1 MVINLTKPRGEI
13 ITFYSYKGGTGRS
26 MALAN
31 VACLLA
37 RRSRKKVLMIDWDL
51 EAPGL
56 HWYFREREKPQS
68 VESRAYEKDLKELPG
83 LIELFLEISDATTQ
97 PRFNSD
103 DEIAVETL
111 VRKLNL
117 PSYTVKTPV
126 PYVYLLKAGRFDEQY
141 SQRINS
147 FNWIE
152 FYERSPSF
160 FRFFAERLK
169 HHYRYVLIDSRTG
182 ATDISGICT
191 ALMPEK
197 LVTVFTPNRQSLEGV
212 LELAGNAAAYRK
224 QSNDLRPLA
233 IFPLPSRVEAS
244 ETTLRQQWRFGTRQD
259 SFMGY
264 QPGFE
269 ELFQRIYNLPQCDL
283 SNYFNEVQIQHFPR
297 YSYGEEIAVLKE
309 KEGDRLSLSRS
320 YESLTAQ
327 MLSST
332 PPWDYNPN
340 HIRARNVALPLPSFI
355 EQRYQDLEATVAQ
368 LEDSIEALQ
377 RDLERTK
384 VLRLIPEEANA
395 KGFRIISQLI
405 IKLNDSVVA
414 IQTAIKN
421 YRSQLE
427 ETVLSADD
435 VVREYE
441 NIGEQI
447 IKVSNFIKMI
457 QYIQLDLPG
466 FIQRSSG

>member
-1 MVINLTKPRGEI
+1 MAIKLTKPPGEI

-37 RRSRKKVLMIDWDL
+37 KRSRKKVLMIDWDL

-68 VESRAYEKDLKELPG
+68 AESKAYEKDLQEAPG
-83 LIELFLEISDATTQ
+83 LIDLFQTFRNPAPSRFKTQ
-97 PRFNSD
+97 
-103 DEIAVETL
+103 DEAMIEAM
-111 VRKLNL
+111 VRKVNL
-117 PSYTVKTPV
+117 QTYVLKTHV

-141 SQRINS
+141 SERINS

-169 HHYRYVLIDSRTG
+169 QQYQYVLIDSRTG
-182 ATDISGICT
+182 ATDTSGICT

-212 LELAGNAAAYRK
+212 LDLAAKAAAYRK
-224 QSNDLRPLA
+224 QSDDLRPLA

-244 ETTLRQQWRFGTRQD
+244 ETTLRQHWRFGTRHD
-259 SFMGY
+259 SFLGY
-264 QPGFE
+264 QTGFE
-269 ELFQRIYNLPQCDL
+269 QLFQRIYNLPQCDL
-283 SNYFNEVQIQHFPR
+283 NNYFDEVQIQHFPR
-297 YSYGEEIAVLKE
+297 YSYGEEIAVLE
-309 KEGDRLSLSRS
+309 ENEGDRLSLARS

-327 MLSST
+327 MLSLV
-332 PPWDYNPN
+332 PPWEYNQGRRTRT
-340 HIRARNVALPLPSFI
+340 ISLPLPSFI
-355 EQRYQDLEATVAQ
+355 EQRYQDLETTVAQ
-368 LEDSIEALQ
+368 LEESIEALHL
-377 RDLERTK
+377 DLARMKTAQMSEGET
-384 VLRLIPEEANA
+384 E
-395 KGFRIISQLI
+395 KGFRTITQLI
-405 IKLNDSVVA
+405 GEFNESVVE

-427 ETVLSADD
+427 ETVLTPEE

-441 NIGEQI
+441 NIGDQI
-447 IKVSNFIKMI
+447 IKISNFIKMI
-457 QYIQLDLPG
+457 QHIQVDLPG
-466 FIQRSSG
+466 FIQRSS

>member
-1 MVINLTKPRGEI
+1 MAINLVKPPGEI

-37 RRSRKKVLMIDWDL
+37 KRSRKKVLMIDWDL

-56 HWYFREREKPQS
+56 HWYFRESEKSQS
-68 VESRAYEKDLKELPG
+68 VEFKTYEKDIKEAPG
-83 LIELFLEISDATTQ
+83 LIDLFLSIFEAITQ

-103 DEIAVETL
+103 DDAAVEAV
-111 VRKLNL
+111 VRKMSLQ
-117 PSYTVKTPV
+117 PYTLKTHV
-126 PYVYLLKAGRFDEQY
+126 PYVYLMKAGRFDEQY

-169 HHYRYVLIDSRTG
+169 QHYQYVLIDSRTG
-182 ATDISGICT
+182 ATDTSGICT

-212 LELAGNAAAYRK
+212 LELAGNATAYRK
-224 QSNDLRPLA
+224 QSDDLRPLT

-244 ETTLRQQWRFGTRQD
+244 ETTLRQHWRFGTKHD
-259 SFMGY
+259 SFLGY

-269 ELFQRIYNLPQCDL
+269 QLFQRIYNLPQCDL
-283 SNYFNEVQIQHFPR
+283 TNYFDEVQIQHFPR

-320 YESLTAQ
+320 YESLTTQ
-327 MLSST
+327 MLSFT
-332 PPWDYNPN
+332 PPWEYKPN
-340 HIRARNVALPLPSFI
+340 RRVRTVVLPLPPLI
-355 EQRYQDLEATVAQ
+355 EQRYQDLKTTVAQ
-368 LEDSIEALQ
+368 LKESINVLQ
-377 RDLERTK
+377 TDLERTK
-384 VLRLIPEEANA
+384 ASRLVPEEVNA
-395 KGFRIISQLI
+395 SGFKIIGQLI
-405 IKLNDSVVA
+405 TKLNDSAVE
-414 IQTAIKN
+414 IQTMIKT

-427 ETVLSADD
+427 ETVFNPEEVLR
-435 VVREYE
+435 VYE
-441 NIGEQI
+441 NIDEQI

-457 QYIQLDLPG
+457 QHIQVDLPG
-466 FIQRSSG
+466 FIQRSS

>member
-1 MVINLTKPRGEI
+1 MAIKLTKPPGEI

-37 RRSRKKVLMIDWDL
+37 KRSRKKVLMIDWDL

-56 HWYFREREKPQS
+56 HWYFREREKS
-68 VESRAYEKDLKELPG
+68 HSAESKAYEKELQEAPG
-83 LIELFLEISDATTQ
+83 LIDLFQTFRNPAPSRLKTQ
-97 PRFNSD
+97 
-103 DEIAVETL
+103 DEAMIEAM
-111 VRKLNL
+111 VRKVNL
-117 PSYTVKTPV
+117 QTYALKTHV

-141 SQRINS
+141 SERINS

-169 HHYRYVLIDSRTG
+169 QQYQYVLIDSRTG
-182 ATDISGICT
+182 ATDTSGICT

-212 LELAGNAAAYRK
+212 LDLAAKAAAYRK
-224 QSNDLRPLA
+224 QSDDLRPLS

-244 ETTLRQQWRFGTRQD
+244 ETTLRQHWRFGARQD
-259 SFMGY
+259 SFLGY
-264 QPGFE
+264 QTGFE
-269 ELFQRIYNLPQCDL
+269 QLFQRIYNLPQCDL
-283 SNYFNEVQIQHFPR
+283 SNYFDEVQIQHFPR
-297 YSYGEEIAVLKE
+297 YSYGEEIAVLE
-309 KEGDRLSLSRS
+309 ENEGDRLSLSRS

-327 MLSST
+327 MLSLV
-332 PPWDYNPN
+332 PPWEYNQGRRTRT
-340 HIRARNVALPLPSFI
+340 IALPLPSFI

-368 LEDSIEALQ
+368 LEEAIEALQ
-377 RDLERTK
+377 LDLARMMPMSEGET
-384 VLRLIPEEANA
+384 A
-395 KGFRIISQLI
+395 KGFRTITQLI
-405 IKLNDSVVA
+405 GEFNESVVE
-414 IQTAIKN
+414 IQTAIKH

-427 ETVLSADD
+427 ETVLTPEE

-441 NIGEQI
+441 NIGDQI
-447 IKVSNFIKMI
+447 IKISNFIKTIEHI
-457 QYIQLDLPG
+457 QVDLPG
-466 FIQRSSG
+466 FIQRSS

>member
-1 MVINLTKPRGEI
+1 MAINLVKPPGEI

-37 RRSRKKVLMIDWDL
+37 KRSRKKVLMIDWDL

-56 HWYFREREKPQS
+56 HWYFRESEKSQS
-68 VESRAYEKDLKELPG
+68 VEFKTYEKDIKEAPG
-83 LIELFLEISDATTQ
+83 LIDLFLSIFEAITQ

-103 DEIAVETL
+103 DDAAVEAV
-111 VRKLNL
+111 VRKMSLQ
-117 PSYTVKTPV
+117 PYTLKTHV
-126 PYVYLLKAGRFDEQY
+126 PYVYLMKAGRFDEQY

-169 HHYRYVLIDSRTG
+169 QHYQYVLIDSRTG
-182 ATDISGICT
+182 ATDTSGICT

-212 LELAGNAAAYRK
+212 LELAGNATAYRK
-224 QSNDLRPLA
+224 QSDDLRPLT

-244 ETTLRQQWRFGTRQD
+244 ETTLRQHWRFGTKHD
-259 SFMGY
+259 SFLGY

-269 ELFQRIYNLPQCDL
+269 QLFQRIYNLPQCDL
-283 SNYFNEVQIQHFPR
+283 TNYFDEVQIQHFPR

-320 YESLTAQ
+320 YESLTTQ
-327 MLSST
+327 MLSFT
-332 PPWDYNPN
+332 PPWEYKPN
-340 HIRARNVALPLPSFI
+340 RRVRTVVLPLPPLI
-355 EQRYQDLEATVAQ
+355 EQRYQDLKTTVAQ
-368 LEDSIEALQ
+368 LKESINVLQ
-377 RDLERTK
+377 TDLERTK
-384 VLRLIPEEANA
+384 ASRLVPEEVNA
-395 KGFRIISQLI
+395 SGFKIIGQLI
-405 IKLNDSVVA
+405 TKLNDSSVE
-414 IQTAIKN
+414 IQTMIKT

-427 ETVLSADD
+427 ETVFNPEEVLR
-435 VVREYE
+435 VYE
-441 NIGEQI
+441 NIDEQI

-457 QYIQLDLPG
+457 QHIQVDLPG
-466 FIQRSSG
+466 FIQRSS

>member
-1 MVINLTKPRGEI
+1 MAIRLAKPPGEI

-56 HWYFREREKPQS
+56 HWYFREREKPHS
-68 VESRAYEKDLKELPG
+68 AEARAYEKDLKEAPG
-83 LIELFLEISDATTQ
+83 LIDLFLSISKAMTQ
-97 PRFNSD
+97 PRFNID
-103 DEIAVETL
+103 DESAVEAV
-111 VRKLNL
+111 VRKMNL
-117 PSYTVKTPV
+117 QSYSLKTHV
-126 PYVYLLKAGRFDEQY
+126 PFVYLLKAGRFDEQY

-169 HHYRYVLIDSRTG
+169 QHYQYVLIDSRTG
-182 ATDISGICT
+182 ATDTSGICT

-244 ETTLRQQWRFGTRQD
+244 ETTLRQHWRFGTRQD
-259 SFMGY
+259 SLLGY

-269 ELFQRIYNLPQCDL
+269 QLFQRIYNLPQCDL
-283 SNYFNEVQIQHFPR
+283 SNYFDEVQIQHFPR
-297 YSYGEEIAVLKE
+297 YSYGEEIAVLE
-309 KEGDRLSLSRS
+309 ENEGDRLSLSRS
-320 YESLTAQ
+320 YESLTTQ
-327 MLSST
+327 MFSPT
-332 PPWDYNPN
+332 PPWEYNLN
-340 HIRARNVALPLPSFI
+340 RIRARNVALPLPSFI
-355 EQRYQDLEATVAQ
+355 EQRYQDLETTVAQ
-368 LEDSIEALQ
+368 LEESINALQ
-377 RDLERTK
+377 TDLERTK
-384 VLRLIPEEANA
+384 RLIPEDVNA
-395 KGFRIISQLI
+395 KGFKIISQLI
-405 IKLNDSVVA
+405 TKLNDSVVE
-414 IQTAIKN
+414 IQTAIKT

-427 ETVLSADD
+427 ETVLSPEE

-466 FIQRSSG
+466 FIQRSSE